1 MNYEITHLLGVELSA
16 PLVYQLQPVIS
27 AYRPHDNP
35 PTQQQLDPHDKK
47 EKESPLSKDNIL
59 DTYKAVKYGQ
69 DLQHQTNKR
78 KYNEKWKGYRT
89 WYNL

>member
-1 MNYEITHLLGVELSA
+1 MNYEITHLMGVELSS

-27 AYRPHDNP
+27 AYRPHDQP
-35 PTQQQLDPHDKK
+35 PIHKDFDSCDRK
-47 EKESPLSKDNIL
+47 EQESPLSQENIL
-59 DTYKAVKYGQ
+59 DTYKAIKYNQ
-69 DLQHQTNKR
+69 DLNSLKAKR